1 MGDTVKALFLVHRGS
16 RLTAPLVEII
26 RKKGYEP
33 FVLSSAPFDD
43 GAPWHDVCA
52 GIGVEHHMSES
63 FTLTPQEVVR
73 QALDI
78 PDCRFCFTFWDG
90 QRVAMATA
98 NQAVGAH
105 DVTPEAVLRALDK
118 HVMRRVLVEAGLSS
132 LRPFRL
138 DDPQLRERLERGER
152 HIVKPRRGA
161 ASLCTR
167 AVTSWSQVQQ
177 HVAAFDRGPG
187 DNDLYAEF
195 FRDNELIAETFFTG
209 REVSFE
215 VVRQGGA
222 TVLASDHERT
232 VLDFAAETVL
242 ERGFAS
248 PPVLLPAEQVQAA
261 KVLGDRALDVL
272 GLGEGCYHVEVS
284 VAPDGSCEIIE
295 VNPRLG
301 GQFMF
306 DSVRLQHDR
315 SLLDDW
321 IDGLAGQPLQPAGPR
336 RCGTYFQAHYLA
348 PGREVLGFEKDQS
361 LPAPE
366 IFSEVC
372 KPGTVARADREELG
386 AMTIWKTDLASHRE
400 TVATLVDREYCS
412 FVYGA

>member
-1 MGDTVKALFLVHRGS
+1 V
-16 RLTAPLVEII
+16 
-26 RKKGYEP
+26 
-33 FVLSSAPFDD
+33 
-43 GAPWHDVCA
+43 
-52 GIGVEHHMSES
+52 
-63 FTLTPQEVVR
+63 VVR

-90 QRVAMATA
+90 QRLAMAAA

-105 DVTPEAVLRALDK
+105 DVAPDAVLRALDK
-118 HVMRRVLVEAGLSS
+118 HVMRRTLVERGLSS
-132 LRPFRL
+132 LQPFRL
-138 DDPQLRERLERGER
+138 DDPQLRELLDRGER

-167 AVTSWSQVQQ
+167 AVTSWAQVAE
-177 HVAAFDRGPG
+177 HVAAFERGPG

-195 FRDNELIAETFFTG
+195 FRDNELVAETFFAG

-215 VVRQGGA
+215 VIRQGGA

-248 PPVLLPAEQVQAA
+248 PPVLVPGEHVQAA
-261 KVLGDRALDVL
+261 RELAESALDVL
-272 GLGEGCYHVEVS
+272 DLGEGCYHVEVS
-284 VAPDGSCEIIE
+284 VDPDGACEIIE

-306 DSVRLQHDR
+306 DSVRLQHGR

-321 IDGLAGQPLQPAGPR
+321 IDVLVGTPLPPPGPR
-336 RCGTYFQAHYLA
+336 RCGTYYQAHYLT
-348 PGREVLGFEKDQS
+348 PGREVLGIEKDQT

-372 KPGTVARADREELG
+372 KPGAVARADREELG
-386 AMTIWKTDLASHRE
+386 AMTIWKTDLDTHQE
-400 TVATLVDREYCS
+400 TVATLVDHEYCS
-412 FVYGA
+412 FVYGAAQP